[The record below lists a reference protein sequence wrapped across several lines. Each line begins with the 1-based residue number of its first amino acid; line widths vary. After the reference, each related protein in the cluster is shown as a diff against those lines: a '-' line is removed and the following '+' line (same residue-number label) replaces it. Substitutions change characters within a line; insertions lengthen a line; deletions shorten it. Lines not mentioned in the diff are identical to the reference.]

1 MAVAYELYNR
11 SSLKQTPKQD
21 FIGKWRVDY
30 LAFSQPENA
39 HKTPLIVLGGAFQ
52 NFNSYKYCVE
62 QVLNVVPVILVDLP
76 SLGNNDQLGPDLGM
90 EDLADLLFRW
100 TQHAGLAKVSLMGL
114 SLGSVVAS
122 TYAYKRPGHTGKLI
136 VTGIL
141 IRPRK
146 SWRMLLEESV
156 KVLDEGRLDEFGQ
169 AVVLYLVNHA
179 RLKETEIA
187 DITRKLFHR
196 QMRGFHEN
204 EQQRYRINARRLLEV
219 ESILGYPACETL
231 VATGEY
237 DSFTLPY
244 ENALFAARCP
254 HATFALIKGAD
265 HVAQLEK
272 RDESVAMFCAFL
284 RGDDLRTVKGIEIL
298 NKHQCETLERRGE
311 PRLVPVNPHARVISF
326 SRLDGSLSI
335 DMKVTIRDMNF
346 FGCVLDY
353 EHTDSPLEQHAR
365 DLVLCPEGTALRLE
379 MLVFEQHE
387 SSMRCLFKHGSF
399 DTAEELKALL
409 DDELFFRLRGR
420 DRLTASRK
428 SGRSIAECL
437 RHEWRGRGSS
447 GATQFRRQR
456 MQR

>member
-1 MAVAYELYNR
+1 MAIAYELYNR
-11 SSLKQTPKQD
+11 SSLKQAPKNE

-30 LAFSQPENA
+30 LAFSLPENA

-62 QVLNVVPVILVDLP
+62 QILNEVPVILVDLP
-76 SLGNNDQLGPDLGM
+76 SLGNNDQLAPELGM
-90 EDLADLLFRW
+90 EDLADLLFQW
-100 TQHAGLAKVSLMGL
+100 TQRMSLEKVSLMGL

-122 TYAYKRPGHTGKLI
+122 TYAYKRPEHADKLI
-136 VTGIL
+136 VTGIVV
-141 IRPRK
+141 RPRK

-179 RLKETEIA
+179 RLKETEIT

-219 ESILGYPACETL
+219 ESILGYPSCETL

-254 HATFALIKGAD
+254 NATFALIKGAD

-272 RDESVAMFCAFL
+272 RDESVAMFSAFL
-284 RGDDLRTVKGIEIL
+284 RGDDLRMVKGIEVL
-298 NKHQCETLERRGE
+298 TRHQCETMERRGE
-311 PRLVPVNPHARVISF
+311 PRFVPVNPHARVISF
-326 SRLDGSLSI
+326 SQVDGALSI
-335 DMKVTIRDMNF
+335 DMKVKIRNMNF

-353 EHTDSPLEQHAR
+353 EHTDSPLEKHAR
-365 DLVLCPEGTALRLE
+365 DLVLCPEGTALRIE
-379 MLVFEQHE
+379 MLVFEQQDG
-387 SSMRCLFKHGSF
+387 SMRCLFKHGSF
-399 DTAEELKALL
+399 DVAEELKALL
-409 DDELFFRLRGR
+409 DDERFFRR
-420 DRLTASRK
+420 A
-428 SGRSIAECL
+428 AE
-437 RHEWRGRGSS
+437 
-447 GATQFRRQR
+447 QR
-456 MQR
+456 EVGEQQKVWAIYR